1 MTIQN
6 SIRGLALCVAA
17 AFGLAISTP
26 SQAQVQVDVDIT
38 FNGLTILYYYSEL
51 DVTVPASAF
60 AGLVAAGCT
69 GITNGIGCNQGT
81 AAALSA
87 TGDAAGLTADANL
100 AAAAALVPLNAVP
113 LDLDNVWAVRAV
125 GGASGNTSLTFA
137 IGSGATLV
145 NGAGSIGVASA
156 AGYVGASGTPATT
169 VTFADP
175 GLVTPQNG
183 GVRLM
188 LNLSNAT
195 TNGTYSGTASDTYT
209 ITISAT

>member
-1 MTIQN
+1 MTIQS

-17 AFGLAISTP
+17 AFGLSISTP
-26 SQAQVQVDVDIT
+26 SQAQVEVDVDIT

-60 AGLVAAGCT
+60 AGLVAANCA
-69 GITNGIGCNQGT
+69 GITNGIGCDQG
-81 AAALSA
+81 ASAALTA
-87 TGDAAGLTADANL
+87 TGDASGLTAN
-100 AAAAALVPLNAVP
+100 AALVAAAPSISLTAVP

-137 IGSGATLV
+137 VAGGATLV
-145 NGAGSIGVASA
+145 NGAGEIEVNSA
-156 AGYVGASGTPATT
+156 QGYAGTSGTPAAT

-183 GVRLM
+183 GVRL
-188 LNLSNAT
+188 LLDLTDAT
-195 TNGTYSGTASDTYT
+195 TNGTYSGAADDTYT